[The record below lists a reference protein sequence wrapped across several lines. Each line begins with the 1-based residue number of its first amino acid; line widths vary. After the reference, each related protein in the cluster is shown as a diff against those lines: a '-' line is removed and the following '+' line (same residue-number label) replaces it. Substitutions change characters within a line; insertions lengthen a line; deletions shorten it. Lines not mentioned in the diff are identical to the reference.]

1 LFIQKRI
8 KGILARKQIEGIR
21 QEELFFLGMARR
33 PMTVQEKMRDPI
45 KRMKDTQEERR
56 QTRMKFMDDFKI
68 AREVIKAEVLKDE
81 GDEIMEQMKQERRD
95 WV

>member
-1 LFIQKRI
+1 
-8 KGILARKQIEGIR
+8 
-21 QEELFFLGMARR
+21 MARR

-56 QTRMKFMDDFKI
+56 QTRMKYMEDFKT

-81 GDEIMEQMKQERRD
+81 GDEIME
-95 WV
+95 